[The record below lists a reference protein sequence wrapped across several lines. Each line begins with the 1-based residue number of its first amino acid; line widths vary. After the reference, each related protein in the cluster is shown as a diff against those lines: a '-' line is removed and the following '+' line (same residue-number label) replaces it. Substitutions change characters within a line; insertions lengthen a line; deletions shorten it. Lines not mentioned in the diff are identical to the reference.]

1 MALLDDVKTSLG
13 ISHSK
18 LDADITLAISACKKD
33 LAMAGVSV
41 IYESDALTEQ
51 AVKLYC
57 RAWYNYQGA
66 GERYSTAYTAL
77 KNSMALCG
85 DYNAGDGA

>member
-1 MALLDDVKTSLG
+1 MALLENVKLSLG

-18 LDADITLAISACKKD
+18 LDSDISTAIAAAKLD
-33 LAMAGVSV
+33 LSTAGVNKV
-41 IYESDALTEQ
+41 EDADPLVEQ

-57 RAWYNYQGA
+57 RTWYNYQGMSERWEKAYA
-66 GERYSTAYTAL
+66 GL

-85 DYNAGDGA
+85 DYNGGDTV